1 MTVAYVNAGTVV
13 EGTTPITPGAPASLV
28 DGNGIFIVRAL
39 KPSTA
44 QLTNPAGWTVVGQ
57 NSGGAGSQG
66 VDTGPTRVGIYF
78 REKSPAWS
86 AMPSLAATGSPNSAA
101 AMAFQFSKDLGK
113 VWEFEN
119 RNGTYNS
126 SSPGLSL
133 NVITSAID
141 LRVGDW
147 VCTAVSNHSDTPS
160 WSLQSYVATGIV
172 FSTITEFSEAIEGTT
187 GNDVG
192 VAFWGAEVT
201 AGSGLVT
208 VQQLATASANST
220 GAVVFMRLRESFAG
234 WGAHI

>member
-1 MTVAYVNAGTVV
+1 
-13 EGTTPITPGAPASLV
+13 
-28 DGNGIFIVRAL
+28 
-39 KPSTA
+39 
-44 QLTNPAGWTVVGQ
+44 
-57 NSGGAGSQG
+57 
-66 VDTGPTRVGIYF
+66 
-78 REKSPAWS
+78 
-86 AMPSLAATGSPNSAA
+86 
-101 AMAFQFSKDLGK
+101 
-113 VWEFEN
+113 
-119 RNGTYNS
+119 
-126 SSPGLSL
+126 L

-192 VAFWGAEVT
+192 GAFWGAEVT